1 MLKLATTLFHTT
13 QITYSL
19 SVDDEK
25 QTLVL
30 RTTNKKYFKVFK
42 VPTLVRAGLALQVS
56 SVKISHD
63 AGGSG
68 TLVISYA
75 KPDSIL
81 DEERNAR
88 ASAKKASSHAS
99 NGVNGVNGVNGANG
113 VKGVNGAGAT
123 ATTGRVRGGVAAG
136 GGSSEGPPECSQS

>member
-1 MLKLATTLFHTT
+1 M
-13 QITYSL
+13 TYNL

-42 VPTLVRAGLALQVS
+42 VPALVRAGLALQAS

-63 AGGSG
+63 DGGSG

-88 ASAKKASSHAS
+88 ASAKKTSSHAS
-99 NGVNGVNGVNGANG
+99 NGVNGVNGANG

-123 ATTGRVRGGVAAG
+123 AATGRVRGGVAAE